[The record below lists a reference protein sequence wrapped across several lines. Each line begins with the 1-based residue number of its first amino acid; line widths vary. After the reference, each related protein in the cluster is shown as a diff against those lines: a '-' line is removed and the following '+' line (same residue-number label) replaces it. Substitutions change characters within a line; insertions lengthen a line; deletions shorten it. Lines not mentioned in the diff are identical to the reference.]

1 MNSKKSI
8 LTEPFSNLIA
18 AQVKKLTTSSSNT
31 FIGIGR
37 IIDSGSTENNIEDAI
52 YTTVYRNQVYK
63 NLVALKKI
71 VPSDIQPVIPRVD
84 WTSNRMYDAYDD
96 MVQIYDYRDYYSFGT
111 VNANANTTLTG
122 TANIAAS
129 NAVIGN
135 NSTQF
140 LTYIFAGDRIN
151 VNNEIKTVVSV
162 TNNKHLIVSS
172 NFTNTNTDGPIVL
185 LQNNTIIVANSA
197 NFIGNVDVGNVIVIG
212 EDTRE
217 VVALR
222 NNKVIAVNTSLTYSN
237 SNVTIRRQ
245 DNTFTLFANTFY
257 VRNTRD
263 QVFKCL
269 FNNSQTNSTI
279 EPTIDIDGQLPE
291 NAFILTSDGYKWK
304 YMYTIPPGL
313 KQKFFTQNWM
323 PVANDAAV
331 QVAAGDGRVDIINVL
346 WGGSGHLSGGNSNS
360 ASILSITNT
369 DGAGANLVARVANGV
384 ITSVAV
390 LDGGNSY
397 TSGTVTVNDLNKLGS
412 KTLAGTIN
420 VSSTVITGN
429 TSNSPYFVGNVFT
442 NDILTINGET
452 RNVVSVISDTSLT
465 VNTAFNYAVTG
476 GIGLITRSAAVFDIS
491 YPPKGGH
498 GSDPAKEL
506 GARDLM
512 ISVELIS
519 DENET
524 LPISDAVNTYHFN
537 QISVISDP
545 LIANGAW
552 TANSTNYRYSTRLTM
567 SDTGITNF
575 TDDETVYIGS
585 TLSGASMVAN
595 VVHWDTDN
603 NYLYINNITGPITGS
618 QVLKSVKS
626 GVVSTIIEVKTSEIK
641 PYTGDVLYIENRK
654 NVVRDIDQI
663 EQVKIVLTF

>member
-1 MNSKKSI
+1 MNSNNSI
-8 LTEPFSNLIA
+8 LTEPFSNLVA
-18 AQVKKLTTSSSNT
+18 AQVKKLFTSTSNT
-31 FIGIGR
+31 FLGIGR
-37 IIDSGSTENNIEDAI
+37 AINSGSDEANVEDAI
-52 YTTVYRNQVYK
+52 YTTVYRNQIYK

-71 VPSDIQPVIPRVD
+71 VPADIQPVIPRVD
-84 WTSNRMYDAYDD
+84 WASGNLYDAYDD

-111 VNANANTTLTG
+111 VNANANTVLTG

-129 NAVIGN
+129 NVVVGN
-135 NSTQF
+135 GTSF
-140 LTYIFAGDRIN
+140 LTYVFSGDQIS
-151 VNNEIKTVVSV
+151 VNNSIKTVLYTV
-162 TNNKHLIVSS
+162 NNSYLIV
-172 NFTNTNTDGPIVL
+172 NTAFANTNTGSSITL
-185 LQNNTIIVANSA
+185 IQNNTIIVANSA
-197 NFIGNVDVGNVIVIG
+197 NFIGNVGVGNVIVIG

-269 FNNSQTNSTI
+269 FNNAQANSTI

-304 YMYTIPPGL
+304 YIYTIPPGL

-331 QVAAGDGRVDIINVL
+331 QATAGDGRIDIINVL
-346 WGGSGHLSGGNSNS
+346 WGGSAYVSGGNSNS

-369 DGAGANLVARVANGV
+369 DGAGANLVAKVANGV
-384 ITSVAV
+384 ITSVV
-390 LDGGNSY
+390 ILSGGNSY
-397 TSGTVTVNDLNKLGS
+397 TSGIVTVSDANR
-412 KTLAGTIN
+412 LANTILSGTIN
-420 VSSTVITGN
+420 VSGTIIAGN
-429 TSNSPYFVGNVFT
+429 LSNTTYFVGNVFT
-442 NDILTINGET
+442 NDILTINGES
-452 RNVVSVISDTSLT
+452 RNVVSVINNTSLT
-465 VNTAFNYAVTG
+465 VNTAFNYAVNSAVGT
-476 GIGLITRSAAVFDIS
+476 ITRSPAVFDIS
-491 YPPKGGH
+491 FPPKGGH

-512 ISVELIS
+512 LSVELSS
-519 DENET
+519 DENAT
-524 LPISDAVNTYHFN
+524 LPLSDAYNTYHFN
-537 QISVISDP
+537 QISVISEP
-545 LIANGAW
+545 LIANGAF
-552 TANSTNYRYSTRLTM
+552 TANNGNYRSATRLTI
-567 SDTGITNF
+567 SDTGISNF
-575 TDDETVYIGS
+575 INDETVYIGS

-603 NYLYINNITGPITGS
+603 NYLYINNITGPISGS
-618 QVLKSVKS
+618 QIIKSVDS
-626 GVVSTIIEVKTSEIK
+626 GVVSPILEISTSQVKL
-641 PYTGDVLYIENRK
+641 YTGDVLYIENLK

>member
-1 MNSKKSI
+1 MNSNNSI
-8 LTEPFSNLIA
+8 LTEPFSNLV
-18 AQVKKLTTSSSNT
+18 AQQMKKLFTSTSNT
-31 FIGIGR
+31 FLGIGR
-37 IIDSGSTENNIEDAI
+37 AINSGLNEANVEDAI

-71 VPSDIQPVIPRVD
+71 VPADIQPVIPRVD
-84 WTSNRMYDAYDD
+84 WTSNRLYDAYDD
-96 MVQIYDYRDYYSFGT
+96 MIQIYDYRDYYSFGT
-111 VNANANTTLTG
+111 VNANANTVLTG

-129 NAVIGN
+129 NVVIGN
-135 NSTQF
+135 GSTAF
-140 LTYIFAGDRIN
+140 LTYIFAGDQIN
-151 VNNEIKTVVSV
+151 VNNEIKTVVSI
-162 TNNKHLIVSS
+162 TNNKHLVVNT
-172 NFTNTNTDGPIVL
+172 NFTNTNTDGSIIL
-185 LQNNTIIVANSA
+185 IQNSTIIVGNSA
-197 NFIGNVDVGNVIVIG
+197 NFIGNVGVGNVIVIG

-222 NNKVIAVNTSLTYSN
+222 NNKVIAVNTALTYSN

-257 VRNTRD
+257 VRNSRD

-269 FNNSQTNSTI
+269 FNNAQANSTI

-369 DGAGANLVARVANGV
+369 DGAGANLVAKVANGV
-384 ITSVAV
+384 ITSVTI
-390 LDGGNSY
+390 LNGGNSH
-397 TSGTVTVNDLNKLGS
+397 TSGIVTVSDLNRLANT
-412 KTLAGTIN
+412 TLVGTIN
-420 VSSTVITGN
+420 VSGTIITGN
-429 TSNSPYFVGNVFT
+429 LSNTTYFVGNVFT
-442 NDILTINGET
+442 NDILTINGES
-452 RNVVSVISDTSLT
+452 RNVVSVINNTSLT
-465 VNTAFNYAVTG
+465 VNTAFNYTVNSA
-476 GIGLITRSAAVFDIS
+476 IGSIIRSSAAFDIS
-491 YPPKGGH
+491 FPPKGGH

-512 ISVELIS
+512 ISVELSS
-519 DENET
+519 DENAT
-524 LPISDAVNTYHFN
+524 LPLSDAYNTYHFN

-545 LIANGAW
+545 LIANGASI
-552 TANSTNYRYSTRLTM
+552 ANNGNYRSATRLTI
-567 SDTGITNF
+567 SDTGISNF
-575 TDDETVYIGS
+575 INDETVYIGS

-595 VVHWDTDN
+595 VVHWDTNN
-603 NYLYINNITGPITGS
+603 NYLYINNITGPISGS
-618 QVLKSVKS
+618 QIIKSVDS
-626 GVVSTIIEVKTSEIK
+626 GVVSPILEISTSQVKL
-641 PYTGDVLYIENRK
+641 YTGDVLYIENRK

>member
-1 MNSKKSI
+1 MNSNNSI
-8 LTEPFSNLIA
+8 LTEPFSNLV
-18 AQVKKLTTSSSNT
+18 AQQMKKLFTSTSNT
-31 FIGIGR
+31 FLGIGR
-37 IIDSGSTENNIEDAI
+37 AINSGLDEANVEDAI

-71 VPSDIQPVIPRVD
+71 VPADIQPVIPRVD
-84 WTSNRMYDAYDD
+84 WASGNLYDAYDD
-96 MVQIYDYRDYYSFGT
+96 MIEIYDYRDYYSFGT
-111 VNANANTTLTG
+111 VNANANTVLTG
-122 TANIAAS
+122 TVNIAAS
-129 NAVIGN
+129 NVVVGN
-135 NSTQF
+135 GTSF
-140 LTYIFAGDRIN
+140 LTYVFSGDQIS
-151 VNNEIKTVVSV
+151 VNNSIKTVLYTV
-162 TNNKHLIVSS
+162 NNSYLIV
-172 NFTNTNTDGPIVL
+172 NTAFANTNTDSSITL
-185 LQNNTIIVANSA
+185 IQNNTIIVANSA
-197 NFIGNVDVGNVIVIG
+197 NFIGNVGVGNVIVIG

-245 DNTFTLFANTFY
+245 DNTFTLFANTLY

-269 FNNSQTNSTI
+269 FNNAQANSTI

-369 DGAGANLVARVANGV
+369 DGAGANLVAKVANGV
-384 ITSVAV
+384 ITSVTI
-390 LDGGNSY
+390 LNGGNSH
-397 TSGTVTVNDLNKLGS
+397 TSGIVTVSDLNRLANT
-412 KTLAGTIN
+412 TLVGTIN
-420 VSSTVITGN
+420 VSGTIITGN
-429 TSNSPYFVGNVFT
+429 LSNTTYFVGNVFT
-442 NDILTINGET
+442 NDILTINGES
-452 RNVVSVISDTSLT
+452 RNVVSVINNTSLT
-465 VNTAFNYAVTG
+465 VNTAFNYTVNSA
-476 GIGLITRSAAVFDIS
+476 IGAIIRSSAAFDIS
-491 YPPKGGH
+491 FPPKGGH

-512 ISVELIS
+512 ISVELSS
-519 DENET
+519 DENAT
-524 LPISDAVNTYHFN
+524 LPLSDAYNTYHFN

-545 LIANGAW
+545 LIANGASI
-552 TANSTNYRYSTRLTM
+552 ANNGNYRSATRLTI
-567 SDTGITNF
+567 SDTGISNF
-575 TDDETVYIGS
+575 INDETVYIGS

-595 VVHWDTDN
+595 VVHWDTNN
-603 NYLYINNITGPITGS
+603 NYLYINNITGPISGS
-618 QVLKSVKS
+618 QIIKSVDS
-626 GVVSTIIEVKTSEIK
+626 GVVSPILEISASQVKL
-641 PYTGDVLYIENRK
+641 YTGDVLYIENRK

>member
-1 MNSKKSI
+1 MNSNNSI
-8 LTEPFSNLIA
+8 LTEPFSNLV
-18 AQVKKLTTSSSNT
+18 AQQMKKLFTSTSNT
-31 FIGIGR
+31 FLGIGR
-37 IIDSGSTENNIEDAI
+37 AINSGLDEANVEDAI

-71 VPSDIQPVIPRVD
+71 VPADIQPVIPRVD
-84 WTSNRMYDAYDD
+84 WASGNLYDAYDD
-96 MVQIYDYRDYYSFGT
+96 MIEIYDYRDYYSFGT
-111 VNANANTTLTG
+111 VNANANTVLTG
-122 TANIAAS
+122 TVNIAAS
-129 NAVIGN
+129 NVVVGN
-135 NSTQF
+135 GTSF
-140 LTYIFAGDRIN
+140 LTYVFSGDQIS
-151 VNNEIKTVVSV
+151 VNNSIKTVLYTV
-162 TNNKHLIVSS
+162 NNSYLIV
-172 NFTNTNTDGPIVL
+172 NTAFANTNTDSSITL
-185 LQNNTIIVANSA
+185 IQNSTIIVANSA
-197 NFIGNVDVGNVIVIG
+197 NFIGNVGVGNVIVIG

-269 FNNSQTNSTI
+269 FNNAQANSTI

-346 WGGSGHLSGGNSNS
+346 WGGSGYVSGGNSNS

-384 ITSVAV
+384 ITSVTI
-390 LDGGNSY
+390 LNGGNGH
-397 TSGTVTVNDLNKLGS
+397 TSGIVTVSDLNRLANT
-412 KTLAGTIN
+412 TLVGTIN
-420 VSSTVITGN
+420 VSGTIITGN
-429 TSNSPYFVGNVFT
+429 LSNTTYFVGNVFT
-442 NDILTINGET
+442 NDILTINGES
-452 RNVVSVISDTSLT
+452 RNVVSVINNTSLT
-465 VNTAFNYAVTG
+465 VNTAFNYTVNSA
-476 GIGLITRSAAVFDIS
+476 IGSIIRSSAAFDIS
-491 YPPKGGH
+491 FPPKGGH

-512 ISVELIS
+512 ISVELSS
-519 DENET
+519 DENAT
-524 LPISDAVNTYHFN
+524 LPLSDAYNTYHFN

-545 LIANGAW
+545 LIANGASI
-552 TANSTNYRYSTRLTM
+552 ANNGNYRSATRLTI
-567 SDTGITNF
+567 SDTGISNF
-575 TDDETVYIGS
+575 INDETVYIGS

-595 VVHWDTDN
+595 VVHWDTNN
-603 NYLYINNITGPITGS
+603 NYLYINNITGPISGS
-618 QVLKSVKS
+618 QIIKSVDS
-626 GVVSTIIEVKTSEIK
+626 GVVSPILEISTSQVKL
-641 PYTGDVLYIENRK
+641 YTGDVLYIENSK